1 MNILNKFI
9 YFCLIL
15 LTFSCSKTVE
25 EVSTLTG
32 DKIEIQ
38 MIIAYRTGIEA
49 FNQQNFL
56 KAAKKFSEA
65 ELLFPQSEWAPKA
78 SLMAAYAFYIDGYYD
93 DAIFQLNQFIKT
105 YPKNSRI
112 SYANYLEA
120 MSYYSKIIDEKKD
133 LNPLIKSKKKFEYI
147 IETYPESDFALDSS
161 FKLDLIH
168 EPLASKEMYIAKHYM
183 KKQKWIAAINRL
195 KYIIDEYQ
203 TTIFVEE
210 ALHRL
215 VEVHYKIGLEEE
227 AKKYASL
234 LGYNYTSSNWYE
246 ESYKIFNRKYKSS
259 YKKIEKSKK
268 LSTLDKIKSI
278 ID

>member
-1 MNILNKFI
+1 MKFLYKLIIL
-9 YFCLIL
+9 LIL
-15 LTFSCSKTVE
+15 FTLQSCAKAEKDISP
-25 EVSTLTG
+25 
-32 DKIEIQ
+32 IQEIDQ
-38 MIIAYRTGIEA
+38 ELEMISAYREGLESLDDNDYYHSA
-49 FNQQNFL
+49 QKFL
-56 KAAKKFSEA
+56 EA

-120 MSYYSKIIDEKKD
+120 MSYYSKIVDEKKD

-168 EPLASKEMYIAKHYM
+168 ETLASKEMYIAKHYI

-210 ALHRL
+210 AIHRL
-215 VEVHYKIGLEEE
+215 VEIHYKIGLEEE

-246 ESYKIFNRKYKSS
+246 ESYKIFNRKYKST

>member
-1 MNILNKFI
+1 MSILNKFI

-15 LTFSCSKTVE
+15 LTFGCSKTVE
-25 EVSTLTG
+25 EGSTLKG
-32 DKIEIQ
+32 DKIEIE
-38 MIIAYRTGIEA
+38 MITAYRDGIEA

-56 KAAKKFSEA
+56 KAAKKFNEA

-93 DAIFQLNQFIKT
+93 DAIFQLDQFIKT
-105 YPKNSRI
+105 YPKNSKI

-120 MSYYSKIIDEKKD
+120 MSYYNKIVDEKKD
-133 LNPLIKSKKKFEYI
+133 LNPLIKSKKKFQYI
-147 IETYPESDFALDSS
+147 VKTYPESDFALDSS
-161 FKLDLIH
+161 FKLDLID
-168 EPLASKEMYIAKHYM
+168 ETLASKEMYIAKHYI

-246 ESYKIFNRKYKSS
+246 ESYKIFNRKYKST